1 VDVMASE
8 VRKQSGTRVHHEP
21 AIYTGPNTWF
31 RPDLIVVREQKAW
44 IIDAQVPYENQ
55 RDSLSI
61 AAYNKVAKY
70 RVIENAVRDKYGVSE
85 VRTRALVVGARGTWY
100 RRNDDLFRELS
111 IPGQVKQRM
120 VLGALMGSVN
130 VWFAFKGKA

>member
-1 VDVMASE
+1 MASE
-8 VRKQSGTRVHHEP
+8 VRKQSGTIVHHEP
-21 AIYTGPNTWF
+21 AIYTRPNTWF
-31 RPDLIVVREQKAW
+31 RLDLIVVREQKAW

-70 RVIENAVRDKYGVSE
+70 RVIENAVRDKYGVNE